1 MQDQNTYL
9 LEPVPNLFQVVQ
21 LSPRDAGA
29 IDPQVVQAII
39 DAFDPELA
47 EAHLSNAI
55 DEVTQVT
62 STIAAL
68 FRQNAFADL
77 PTYARRLIHVAD
89 SLGLTEMSLVGEH
102 LISCARSDDIMAVAA
117 IISRLQRLCDRAA
130 DDLWSIAIA

>member
-62 STIAAL
+62 STIATL
-68 FRQNAFADL
+68 FRTNAFADL
-77 PTYARRLIHVAD
+77 PAYARKLIHAAD

-102 LISCARSDDIMAVAA
+102 LISCAGSDDIMAVAA
-117 IISRLQRLCDRAA
+117 IIGRLQRLCDRAA